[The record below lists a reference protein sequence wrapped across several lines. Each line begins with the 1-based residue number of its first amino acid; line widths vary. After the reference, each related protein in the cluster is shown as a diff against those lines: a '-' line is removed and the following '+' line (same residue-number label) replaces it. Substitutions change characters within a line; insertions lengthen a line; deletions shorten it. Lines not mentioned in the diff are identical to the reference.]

1 MQGHYSTTDPLVR
14 LELATKLVDYLVN
27 HGLTRLHRDEVGKP
41 GLVFVEYRRGS
52 SALCMPRR
60 G

>member
-1 MQGHYSTTDPLVR
+1 MQSHYRSADPLVR
-14 LELATKLVDYLVN
+14 LELATNYLVN

-41 GLVFVEYRRGS
+41 GLVFVEYRRGN
-52 SALCMPRR
+52 SALFMPGR